1 MVLLIGRLMNP
12 TGEVWAQ
19 LWSTILPEM
28 IRNTL
33 VLMLG
38 VGVITFA
45 LGSGLAWLVTAY
57 RFPGSR
63 VFDWALILPL
73 AMPTYVM

>member
-1 MVLLIGRLMNP
+1 MSLRQPVRRLWWSIVPGLIAALVVVPMVLLVGRLMNP

-45 LGSGLAWLVTAY
+45 LGSGLAWLV
-57 RFPGSR
+57 
-63 VFDWALILPL
+63 
-73 AMPTYVM
+73 